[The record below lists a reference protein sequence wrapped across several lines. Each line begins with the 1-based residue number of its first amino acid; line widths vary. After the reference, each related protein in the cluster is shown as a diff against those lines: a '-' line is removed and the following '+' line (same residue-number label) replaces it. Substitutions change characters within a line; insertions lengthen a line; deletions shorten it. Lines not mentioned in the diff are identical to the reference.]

1 MTAYLIIGASRGLG
15 DALNR
20 RLMTPGDHAWLVSR
34 NSPALNLNDGIE
46 RQWIKADLS
55 EAGAADAIAQQLGD
69 QRIDVLIY
77 NAGIW
82 EDTAF
87 STQYRFEDTT
97 QTEDERILRVN
108 LLSVLACV
116 KRLLPNLRQSS
127 NPKLLLIGSVSGM
140 EVSRGVEVAYA
151 ASKFGLRGVSSALRE
166 GLRHERI
173 GVTLINPGSFA
184 SRLGSNN
191 AGLIP
196 LEDLVESIHNVCR
209 LSRNTCVRQ
218 IDLVAM
224 DDPF

>member
-1 MTAYLIIGASRGLG
+1 MTAYLLIGASRGLG

-20 RLMTPGDHAWLVSR
+20 RLMAKGDTAWLVSR
-34 NSPALNLNDGIE
+34 TAPALELNDGIE
-46 RQWIKADLS
+46 RHWIQADLN
-55 EAGAADAIAQQLGD
+55 EADAADVMAQALGN
-69 QRIDVLIY
+69 QPVDVLIY

-82 EDTAF
+82 EGTAF
-87 STQYRFEDTT
+87 SSRYHFEDIT
-97 QTEDERILRVN
+97 QEEDERVLRVN
-108 LLSVLACV
+108 LLSVLSCV
-116 KRLLPNLRQSS
+116 KRLLPNLRSS
-127 NPKLLLIGSVSGM
+127 TNPKLILIGSVSGL

-166 GLRHERI
+166 SLREDRI

-184 SRLGSNN
+184 SRLNSND

-196 LEDLVESIHNVCR
+196 LEDLVESIRSVCR